1 MWNNCPGQISSLE
14 GSHGPVPGD
23 MILKGHIEMHDSCN
37 QCWEGGGED
46 RRATGVDMINIAWGY
61 IKRSPNALFRF
72 EIAER
77 IRMR

>member
-37 QCWEGGGED
+37 QCWEGGGGGQEGD
-46 RRATGVDMINIAWGY
+46 GGRYD
-61 IKRSPNALFRF
+61 
-72 EIAER
+72 
-77 IRMR
+77 